1 MSNPTG
7 GGLPAESRGRSWIL
21 VDKAILD
28 NGIRVITEELPR
40 SRSISIGV
48 LVDAGPADEGVQGG
62 LAHLVEHLLFQG
74 TASRDAL
81 AIARLMDGAGGQVG
95 GFVTRDYTCFTA
107 HVLDDYRYHALDLL
121 GDALLN
127 STFPEAAVERQKD
140 AIACELEA
148 RRDSPS
154 HLAEDL
160 VKQLAWSGHPLGR
173 PLAGTPETVREL
185 TRESAIYF
193 VGRHYTPDRVVI
205 AAAGHLEHADFVAQ
219 TRDAF
224 WRLLGEGPTRRAEAA
239 PHRGGTVFHHAPIGQ
254 AYFALALPAF
264 PFAAAERYALHV
276 LDRLL
281 GGGISSRLFRRV
293 REERGL
299 AYAIGSSYQAYGEGG
314 MLLVEGSTAPESLP
328 AVLRLVLEEL
338 GRLAS
343 GEEPVDDEE
352 LARAVTSLVNQHLIA
367 GEGSATRM
375 SRLATQELYFG
386 RQLADEEI
394 VAALSRVHRRRLAEL
409 AESWLAPSL
418 ERAALAVVGAED
430 RLGIAAD
437 SLSDL
442 LAEARLAA
450 VA

>member
-1 MSNPTG
+1 MV
-7 GGLPAESRGRSWIL
+7 E
-21 VDKAILD
+21 KAVLD
-28 NGIRVITEELPR
+28 NGIRVVTEEIPR

-48 LVDAGPADEGVQGG
+48 LVDAGPADEGDQGG

-121 GDALLN
+121 GDALLH
-127 STFPEAAVERQKD
+127 STFPENAVVRQRE
-140 AIACELEA
+140 AIACELES
-148 RRDSPS
+148 RRDSPPC
-154 HLAEDL
+154 LAEDL
-160 VKQLAWSGHPLGR
+160 VKQLAWGGHPLGR
-173 PLAGTPETVREL
+173 PVAGTPETVRNL

-205 AAAGHLEHADFVAQ
+205 AATGHLEHADFVAQ

-224 WRLLGEGPTRRAEAA
+224 WRLLGEGPPKQREAA
-239 PHRGGTVFHHAPIGQ
+239 PHHGGAVLHHAPIAQ
-254 AYFALALPAF
+254 AYFALGLPAF
-264 PFAAAERYALHV
+264 PYVATERYALHV

-299 AYAIGSSYQAYGEGG
+299 AYSIGSSYQAYGDGG
-314 MLLVEGSTAPESLP
+314 MLLVEGSTAPESLE
-328 AVLRLVLEEL
+328 ALLRLVLHEL
-338 GRLAS
+338 ATLAS

-352 LARAVTSLVNQHLIA
+352 LARSVTSLVNQHLIA
-367 GEGSATRM
+367 GESSATRM
-375 SRLATQELYFG
+375 SRIATQELYFG
-386 RQLADEEI
+386 RQLPDLEI
-394 VAALSRVHRRRLAEL
+394 VAALSRVHRRGLAEL

-418 ERAALAVVGAED
+418 EHATLAVVGDED
-430 RLGIAAD
+430 RLGFAAG